1 MELKYAPLLVIGI
14 ILSVLFIALSFI
26 YKNKL
31 KENSTGI
38 KVANTELLLEN
49 KYYKRKI
56 ILYYVLRGLLI
67 ATLTVSILS
76 AFVLLARPY
85 YIKKIKKEQFNRD
98 IMIVL
103 DISSSVNDLNKKLVN
118 ELQDTVKSLSG
129 ERIGIVVF
137 NTNPILLSPLTDDY
151 EYTIEQL
158 GNIDRAIRTSEG
170 SYLSK
175 NDLTEWLYWD
185 KYLYSGTLVGNA
197 ERGSS
202 LIGDG
207 LLGGLFSFPED
218 ENDRTKV
225 IIFATDN
232 DPNGDGYVNLQE
244 ACDYCR
250 KSKVTVYGIGTKL
263 MYTRDK
269 EEMMKAVE
277 STGGKFYLE
286 ENASTFHNI
295 VDDIEKKSAS
305 LIKGKTIIKQIETPE
320 KFFAILVFSFI
331 AFFVLSILLK
341 RANVWWAICQIAIV
355 VLLVLTYLFAVMPA
369 HLYATGPDLTVK
381 KESNLNVL
389 FVVDNTISM
398 LANDM
403 GDGKLRAEKLKE
415 DCSRI
420 IDELDGA
427 RFSVISFNNSATVLA
442 PFSYNADHAD
452 SVIESLYPVEE
463 LYARGSS
470 LNTPKEA
477 MLDTIKSIGEDQ
489 KTAIFYISDGEITN
503 DEELQS
509 FKDLSQYVDGGAV
522 LGYGTKAGGT
532 MRIYNK
538 WLEEYEEIM
547 DETQWPYVQ
556 AVSCIDEKNLKK
568 VAADLGIEYVNMS
581 DSGDLSRVISS
592 LKSKIVVNDV
602 AAVTDDNGTEYIN
615 PPKYYGYYFLIPLTI
630 LIILNAAYVVKKK

>member
-1 MELKYAPLLVIGI
+1 MELKYAPVLAIGI
-14 ILSVLFIALSFI
+14 IISVLFVALCFI

-31 KENSTGI
+31 KESSDGI

-56 ILYYVLRGLLI
+56 ILYYILRGLLI
-67 ATLTVSILS
+67 VSLTVSIMS
-76 AFVLLARPY
+76 AFILLARPY
-85 YIKKIKKEQFNRD
+85 YIKKIKKEQYNRD

-103 DISSSVNDLNKKLVN
+103 DISSSVNDLNKKLVK
-118 ELQDTVKSLSG
+118 ELQDTVRSLSG

-158 GNIDRAIRTSEG
+158 NNIDKAIRTSEG

-175 NDLTEWLYWD
+175 KDLTEWLYWD
-185 KYLYSGTLVGNA
+185 KYLYSGTLVGNG

-207 LLGGLFSFPED
+207 LLGGLFSFPEGD
-218 ENDRTKV
+218 DRTKV

-263 MYTRDK
+263 MYTSDK
-269 EEMMKAVE
+269 EEMMKAVQ

-295 VDDIEKKSAS
+295 VEDIEKKSAS

-320 KFFAILVFSFI
+320 KYYALLVISFI
-331 AFFVLSILLK
+331 AFLILSIVLK
-341 RANVWWAICQIAIV
+341 RANLLWIACQVAV
-355 VLLVLTYLFAVMPA
+355 AVLLVLAYMFVVLPA

-403 GDGKLRAEKLKE
+403 EDGKLRADKLKE
-415 DCSRI
+415 DCSQI
-420 IDELDGA
+420 IEELDGA
-427 RFSVISFNNSATVLA
+427 KFSVISFNNSATVLA

-452 SVIESLYPVEE
+452 SVIASLYPVEE

-477 MLDTIKSIGEDQ
+477 MLDTLKSVGDDQ

-522 LGYGTKAGGT
+522 LGYGTKEGGT

-538 WLEEYEEIM
+538 WQEAYEEIM
-547 DETQWPYVQ
+547 DETEWPYVQ
-556 AVSCIDEKNLKK
+556 AVSRIDEKNLKK
-568 VAADLGIEYVNMS
+568 LAADLGIEYRNMS
-581 DSGDLSRVISS
+581 GSSDLSDVISN
-592 LKSKIVVNDV
+592 LKSKIVIDDV
-602 AAVTDDNGTEYIN
+602 TAVPDENGTEYIN
-615 PPKYYGYYFLIPLTI
+615 PPKYYGYYVLIPVTLLI
-630 LIILNAAYVVKKK
+630 LLNAAYVVKRK